1 LYQTGI
7 GEMNRK
13 IYFAS
18 IVFAFLFSPPVG
30 AKEKAN
36 IIVAQDGSGHFSK
49 IQDAL
54 DSVPIDNKQNIIIFI
69 RNGVYHEK
77 LFITKSFITLV
88 GEDRDST
95 CIIYAELRK
104 NWTAEHNGSDWGA
117 AVINIDSLATDITL
131 ANFTVHNNYGTLHND
146 ESHQFAVRGGGTRV
160 LILNCNIIADGGDT
174 LSLWNKKN
182 GMYYHANC
190 YFEGGVDY
198 VCPRGWCY
206 ITDSKFYGHNLSAS
220 IWHDG
225 DENKNQKFVIRSSS
239 FDGVQGFP
247 LGRNHRDGQIFL
259 LDCTFSKAM
268 ADTPIYWP
276 RTSKTTWRWGARHY
290 YCNCH
295 RESGDF
301 DWFKDNLET
310 AETAPKE
317 SDITAKWAFDG
328 QWDPEETMP
337 SVLPTVF
344 LPRPR
349 NGADKIQSKEVIL
362 KWISARNAI
371 SHNVY
376 FGKSSIPE
384 FKGNQ
389 KGNSFY
395 PGSLEPHTTYH
406 WRIDEVMETDT
417 LLGSMWHFTTK

>member
-1 LYQTGI
+1 
-7 GEMNRK
+7 MKK
-13 IYFAS
+13 IV
-18 IVFAFLFSPPVG
+18 ILTVILVICIFSSFML
-30 AKEKAN
+30 AKDKAN
-36 IIVAQDGSGHFSK
+36 IIVAQDGSGQFLK
-49 IQDAL
+49 IQDAI
-54 DSVPIDNKQNIIIFI
+54 DSVPADNNQNVIILI

-95 CIIYAELRK
+95 RIIYAQLRTDINK
-104 NWTAEHNGSDWGA
+104 TPLDMRRDWGT
-117 AVINIDSLATDITL
+117 AVINIDSFVTDITL
-131 ANFTVHNNYGTLHND
+131 ANLTVRNNYGSLHNT
-146 ESHQFAVRGGGTRV
+146 EAHQFAIRGGGTRI
-160 LILNCNIIADGGDT
+160 LILNCNVIADGGDT

-190 YFEGGVDY
+190 YFEGWVDY

-225 DENKNQKFVIRSSS
+225 VADKSQKFVIRYSS

-259 LDCTFSKAM
+259 LDCRFSQAM

-276 RTSKTTWRWGARHY
+276 NGSRTVWKWGDRHY
-290 YCNCH
+290 YYNCH
-295 RESGDF
+295 RDGGDF
-301 DWFKDNLET
+301 AWFKDNLEA

-317 SDITAKWAFDG
+317 NEITAKWTFDG
-328 QWDPEETMP
+328 KWDPEETMP
-337 SVLPTVF
+337 SVLPMVF

-349 NGADKIQSKEVIL
+349 DGAKQIENESITL
-362 KWISARNAI
+362 KWVAARNAI

-376 FGKSSIPE
+376 FGNNPTPK
-384 FKGNQ
+384 FRRNQ
-389 KGNSFY
+389 KITSFISGKLKIKTVY
-395 PGSLEPHTTYH
+395 Y
-406 WRIDEVMETDT
+406 WRVDEVTETGT
-417 LLGSMWHFTTK
+417 LRGPLWHFTTN